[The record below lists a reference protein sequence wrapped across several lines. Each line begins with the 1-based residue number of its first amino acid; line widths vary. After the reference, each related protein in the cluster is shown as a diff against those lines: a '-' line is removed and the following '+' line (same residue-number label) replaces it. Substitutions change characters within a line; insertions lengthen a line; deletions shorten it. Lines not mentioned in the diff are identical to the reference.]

1 MHSCTHGCRHKSHEL
16 EHDSLTITCIKV
28 KIPLKCIHV
37 PTWTNTCET
46 FRKKTITQW
55 YPQKVTFVWNFLK
68 ARDILHEFGSSYL
81 LYKGSIFCCF
91 FCLLSFVGSLKR
103 KNFGANSTSHFGS
116 MAVTSLM
123 YSLVVRTS
131 SW

>member
-1 MHSCTHGCRHKSHEL
+1 MHSCTCSCRQESREL
-16 EHDSLTITCIKV
+16 EQDSLTIICIKV

-37 PTWTNTCET
+37 PTYVHVKRSE
-46 FRKKTITQW
+46 KKITQW

-68 ARDILHEFGSSYL
+68 AREILHEFGSSYL